1 MRLTSFSRAVAF
13 VLFAFFAAG
22 VSLASAQIPAPGV
35 IAFTGARVIDGTGAA
50 PIEQATIVV
59 TNGRITAIGPSATV
73 MPPAGATVVNVAG
86 KTIIPGLINSHA
98 HIDPDISAN
107 PGPYRD
113 EMVRRLKTYALYG
126 VTSIMTLGFETYDEP
141 EGFYLR
147 DTQRLGIGPVAT
159 DAPRLY
165 ASAGRFCSGQD
176 RRARRPQTMRGS
188 TCSGTS
194 RCGRISSSSTST
206 ACRWI

>member
-1 MRLTSFSRAVAF
+1 MNKRF
-13 VLFAFFAAG
+13 VFFAFFAAFM
-22 VSLASAQIPAPGV
+22 VMAAAARAQIPAPGLL
-35 IAFTGARVIDGTGAA
+35 AFVGARVIDGGGGA

-98 HIDPDISAN
+98 HIDPDISVN

-147 DTQRLGIGPVAT
+147 DTQRLGIGPVA
-159 DAPRLY
+159 
-165 ASAGRFCSGQD
+165 
-176 RRARRPQTMRGS
+176 M
-188 TCSGTS
+188 
-194 RCGRISSSSTST
+194 
-206 ACRWI
+206 